1 MFLGKR
7 KISARK
13 SYFSES
19 FHLEANL
26 KLKLLHWISSAH
38 LWGSELL
45 DSFPYFLSS
54 CCGWGGKHVNI
65 WSKPQG
71 QQVYKKVNSRWG
83 KSCRFSPPAM
93 QWFMSPDLPLTTMG
107 PPSFPLLHSCIV
119 SGCFCLFAVVCSRFD
134 AQIEIIFSLTV
145 KAKPTTLTNTVYLSP
160 FLTKQL
166 LMCAEMDSKTNTQ
179 MFVFLGNRQMISLFR
194 VWFTW
199 SVWMRRK
206 RRLLSRLASWP
217 HSCSASFP
225 SLRLRGFF
233 SEVGKK
239 RCFITTTEMHS
250 VNNNGP
256 RRHKHQSICNVMLD
270 YKS

>member
-19 FHLEANL
+19 LHLEANL

-54 CCGWGGKHVNI
+54 CCGWGGIMSIYDQSHKA
-65 WSKPQG
+65 SKSI
-71 QQVYKKVNSRWG
+71 KKSTVAEG
-83 KSCRFSPPAM
+83 KAVDF
-93 QWFMSPDLPLTTMG
+93 LPLPCSGLCLLTCLWPQWD

-134 AQIEIIFSLTV
+134 AQMEIIFSLTV

-206 RRLLSRLASWP
+206 HRLLSRLASWP

-239 RCFITTTEMHS
+239 RRFITATEMHS

-256 RRHKHQSICNVMLD
+256 GRHKHQSICNVMLD